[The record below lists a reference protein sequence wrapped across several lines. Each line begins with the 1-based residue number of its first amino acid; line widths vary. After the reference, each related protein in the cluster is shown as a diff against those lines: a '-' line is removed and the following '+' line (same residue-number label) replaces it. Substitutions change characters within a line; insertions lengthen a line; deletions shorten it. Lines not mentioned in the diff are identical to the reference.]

1 MENNT
6 ANYDWKGKTILIVED
21 ESSNFYLAQTFLSK
35 GGGTIVRAMNG
46 EEAVVY
52 CRKHPELDLVLMDIK
67 MPDMNGYEATKII
80 KEERPRLPVIA
91 LTAFALD
98 GDREKSI
105 LAGCD
110 DYMAKPIDQ
119 TKLLDLVDR
128 YI

>member
-1 MENNT
+1 MENNIS
-6 ANYDWKGKTILIVED
+6 NYNWKGKTILVVED
-21 ESSNFYLAQTFLSK
+21 EHSNFYLAQTFLSK
-35 GGGTIVRAMNG
+35 GGATIVRAMNG

-52 CRKHPELDLVLMDIK
+52 CRKNVDLDMVLMDIK
-67 MPDMNGYEATKII
+67 MPEMNGYEATKII
-80 KEERPRLPVIA
+80 KNERPRLPVIA

-98 GDREKSI
+98 GDREKSL

-119 TKLLDLVDR
+119 AKLLDMVDR